1 MIPGEIFTSFAE
13 LQGIDSANDFRL
25 PLGFQKLLQASLG
38 FL

>member
-13 LQGIDSANDFRL
+13 FKGNVSVNDFRL
-25 PLGFQKLLQASLG
+25 PVGLRELLQASLC